1 MIPPC
6 CICAKTFS
14 ERFRLA
20 KDAGLS
26 SPLIHPLYSSYLNAQ
41 EEGLGDQDVMAIISS
56 LKTCSTTTKYQFCE
70 KVMILYSPDISNT
83 YCTLDFI
90 FLV

>member
-1 MIPPC
+1 V
-6 CICAKTFS
+6 KDLG
-14 ERFRLA
+14 LA

-56 LKTCSTTTKYQFCE
+56 LKHVAPQLQIS
-70 KVMILYSPDISNT
+70 IL
-83 YCTLDFI
+83 
-90 FLV
+90 